1 MTESDKISSDG
12 SDSTNSEERG
22 TLEIRSPRN
31 LLLVG
36 ILSPLLLLVSV
47 FIAEIVN
54 ISDFDILKA
63 IFYTTYLISIL
74 SLVVDVRDTGRGGTS
89 LTRRTGYVAIVAHVI
104 SIWAFTH
111 AFVLNERL
119 GSLVLVILY
128 GPVWS
133 ISTFVPVLYVIL
145 RVE

>member
-54 ISDFDILKA
+54 ISNFDILKV

-74 SLVVDVRDTGRGGTS
+74 SLVVDFRNGGKRETS
-89 LTRRTGYVAIVAHVI
+89 LTRRTGYVAIAAHVV